1 MEDKNKESKRIKDF
15 DDIADNEDQ
24 LYKDLLEA
32 ERKKKSPKPYRSNN
46 NYDDESREDY

>member
-1 MEDKNKESKRIKDF
+1 MEKNSKITNDF

-24 LYKDLLEA
+24 LYKDLLED
-32 ERKKKSPKPYRSNN
+32 EQKKKAPKPWRSNN